1 MTLQTRVLLD
11 GLTFGEGP
19 RWREDKLWFSDFY
32 TRRVMTVDLDGK
44 VEMVVEV
51 PGVPS
56 GLGWL
61 PDGRLLIVSMTER
74 RLLCLDGETLVEVA
88 DLNELATGPCND
100 MVVDSRGRAYIGH
113 FGFDMFAGADF
124 APASVILVMPD
135 GSARV
140 VTEEMIFPNG
150 SVITPDGR
158 TLIVAETFAHRL
170 TAFNIEPDGSL
181 SARRVW
187 AQLDENNYPD
197 GICLDAEGA
206 VWAGLAVSGNEVIRV
221 KEGGEV
227 TDRVKVSTRAVACI
241 LGGPERRTL
250 FLMTGGSLQADVAM
264 TKRPGRVEI
273 VEVDIPGAGL
283 P

>member
-32 TRRVMTVDLDGK
+32 TRRVMTADLDGK
-44 VEMVVEV
+44 VETVVEV

-61 PDGRLLIVSMTER
+61 PDGRLLIVAMTER
-74 RLLCLDGETLVEVA
+74 RLLCLDGDKLVEVA
-88 DLNELATGPCND
+88 DLNALATGHCND

-124 APASVILVMPD
+124 APASVIMVAPEGESRIVAEDMH
-135 GSARV
+135 
-140 VTEEMIFPNG
+140 FPNG
-150 SVITPDGR
+150 AVITPDGS
-158 TLIVAETFAHRL
+158 TLIVAESFARRL
-170 TAFNIEPDGSL
+170 TAFDIEPDGSL
-181 SARRVW
+181 SGRRIW
-187 AQLDENNYPD
+187 AQLGENEAPD

-206 VWAGLAVSGNEVIRV
+206 VWVSVVSGNEVRRV
-221 KEGGEV
+221 REGGEV
-227 TDRVKVSTRAVACI
+227 TERVKVSTRAVACM
-241 LGGPERRTL
+241 LGGPGRNTL
-250 FLMTGGSLQADVAM
+250 FVMTAESSQPDVAM
-264 TKRPGRVEI
+264 TKRTGRVEI
-273 VEVDIPGAGL
+273 VEVDVPGAGL

>member
-44 VEMVVEV
+44 VEMVAEV

-100 MVVDSRGRAYIGH
+100 MVVDSRGMA
-113 FGFDMFAGADF
+113 
-124 APASVILVMPD
+124 
-135 GSARV
+135 
-140 VTEEMIFPNG
+140 
-150 SVITPDGR
+150 
-158 TLIVAETFAHRL
+158 
-170 TAFNIEPDGSL
+170 
-181 SARRVW
+181 
-187 AQLDENNYPD
+187 
-197 GICLDAEGA
+197 
-206 VWAGLAVSGNEVIRV
+206 
-221 KEGGEV
+221 
-227 TDRVKVSTRAVACI
+227 
-241 LGGPERRTL
+241 
-250 FLMTGGSLQADVAM
+250 
-264 TKRPGRVEI
+264 
-273 VEVDIPGAGL
+273 
-283 P
+283 